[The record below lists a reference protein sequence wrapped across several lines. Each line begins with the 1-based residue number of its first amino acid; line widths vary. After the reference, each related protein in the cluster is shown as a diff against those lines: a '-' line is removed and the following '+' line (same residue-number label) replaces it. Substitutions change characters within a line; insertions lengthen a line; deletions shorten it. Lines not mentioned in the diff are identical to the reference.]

1 VRDVADGESG
11 FTLVEAMVSLFI
23 FALVAGGAVLLL
35 SQTLQA
41 QGRVESAQE
50 ELRALQS
57 ARSLLVSDLAQI
69 TPRIMREEGQL
80 PAVFR
85 ATGGAKPSMSFV
97 RATGKPGSPDQI
109 STSLVAISYFL
120 DEQGRLVR
128 ETRDALDPGASA
140 ESRQRVLIAA
150 PGETQ
155 FAFNDGTGWRDDWSA
170 SAFGVPRAVAITVNL
185 PRYGIVRL
193 QALTGLS

>member
-1 VRDVADGESG
+1 MTRAAHSEAG

-69 TPRIMREEGQL
+69 APRIVREENQL

-85 ATGGAKPSMSFV
+85 ASGGARPSMSFV
-97 RATGKPGSPDQI
+97 RAAGEPGSPDQI
-109 STSLVAISYFL
+109 TTSLVAVAYFL
-120 DEQGRLVR
+120 DEQGRLIR
-128 ETRDALDPGASA
+128 ETRDAIDPGASA
-140 ESRQRVLIAA
+140 KSRQRMLIAA
-150 PGETQ
+150 PGETT
-155 FAFNDGTGWRDDWSA
+155 FEFNDGTGWRNDWSA
-170 SAFGVPRAVAITVNL
+170 SAYGIPRAVAITVKL
-185 PRYGIVRL
+185 PRYGTVRL
-193 QALTGLS
+193 QALTGL